1 MDSRVLEVRSSQ
13 IDEQVTA
20 IKDHLATGQAADYAQ
35 YRELCGKLHGLL
47 LAQRITSDLQRN
59 LEQEE

>member
-1 MDSRVLEVRSSQ
+1 MDSRVLEVLSSQ
-13 IDEQVTA
+13 LEEQVTA

-35 YRELCGKLHGLL
+35 YRELCGKLHGLV

-59 LEQEE
+59 LEQDE

>member
-1 MDSRVLEVRSSQ
+1 MDSRVLEVLSSQ
-13 IDEQVTA
+13 LEEQVTA
-20 IKDHLATGQAADYAQ
+20 LKDHLAIGQATDYAQ

>member
-1 MDSRVLEVRSSQ
+1 MDSRVLEVLSSQ
-13 IDEQVTA
+13 IEEQVTA
-20 IKDHLATGQAADYAQ
+20 LKDHLAIGQAADYAQ